1 MHRRWRSWR
10 LLLGLAALNVGCAGH
25 VDGLIGELDDRVAPV
40 ELTEVPFHSQVTDQ
54 CGPAALASVLN
65 DAGVLVSPDDLK
77 SRVYLP
83 ERRGSLQLEL
93 VAATRHFGR
102 VPYEIDPSLHALVAE
117 LDAGRPVLV
126 LQNLGTDAFPVW
138 HYAVVVGYLAPEQR
152 FVLRSGD
159 QQRHELSARR
169 FARTW
174 QRGDFWAI
182 VALVPG
188 ELPAVPEEK
197 RYLQA
202 VAAFEPVADLADV
215 ATAYHAATEQWSQ
228 SRLAWLG
235 LGNASFSDR
244 ELADAGDA
252 YRKALEIDPGDAI
265 VLNNLAHIYL
275 ELGCRNDALEAIDA
289 ALSGSATGDP
299 VRPYLLETRREAT
312 LSEARARCM

>member
-1 MHRRWRSWR
+1 MHRWWRPRR
-10 LLLGLAALNVGCAGH
+10 LLLGVAALLSGCAGH
-25 VDGLIGELDDRVAPV
+25 VGGLIDELDDRVTPV

-65 DAGVLVSPDDLK
+65 DAGILVSPADLR
-77 SRVYLP
+77 SRVYIP
-83 ERRGSLQLEL
+83 DRQGSLQLEL

-102 VPYEIDPSLHALVAE
+102 IPYEIDPSLRALVAE

-159 QQRHELSARR
+159 KERHELSARR

-174 QRGDFWAI
+174 QRSEFWAI

-188 ELPAVPEEK
+188 ELPAIADEK

-202 VAAFEPVADLADV
+202 VAAFESVGEPADV
-215 ATAYHAATEQWSQ
+215 ATAYRAATERWSQ

-235 LGNASFSDR
+235 LGNASFSGR
-244 ELADAGDA
+244 ELAHAGDA
-252 YRKALEIDPGDAI
+252 YRKALEINPGDAI

-289 ALSGSATGDP
+289 ALSGSEASDP
-299 VRPYLLETRREAT
+299 VRAYLLETRREAT
-312 LSEARARCM
+312 SSEALSRCM